1 MVPEGLR
8 HAKDGRIGRT
18 IGTAHHGHH
27 GDVGAA
33 KVGTFH
39 ARKRCVKKDRN
50 GSILK
55 NSFVEEDV
63 CF

>member
-8 HAKDGRIGRT
+8 HGKDGRIGRR
-18 IGTAHHGHH
+18 IRSAHDR
-27 GDVGAA
+27 DVGAA
-33 KVGTFH
+33 KVGTFQ
-39 ARKRCVKKDRN
+39 ARKNCVKKDRN

-55 NSFVEEDV
+55 NSFVEEYV